1 MIVRIVK
8 MTFATDKVNDF
19 LKLFAEVK
27 TKISSFEGC
36 RHLELMQDINSKNIF
51 FTYSKWVDENALNHY
66 RFSELLKDTWT
77 KTRLLFLEKAQAWSV
92 EVLD

>member
-51 FTYSKWVDENALNHY
+51 FNSSSVYDASTSLALCPLFLSIL
-66 RFSELLKDTWT
+66 RSSSELMRVEN
-77 KTRLLFLEKAQAWSV
+77 RLSV
-92 EVLD
+92 SSI